1 MEARQRLR
9 EGRVNKPQKGNKN
22 LYQIGQR
29 VTLQNPKTQVWD
41 IGAEVTKVR
50 TAPDG
55 KVVSYDLTQDNGNQ
69 TTRHR
74 VFIRNA
80 LPVNVEN
87 HEVEAGV
94 DDTDIVQPD
103 DQAGAIPEPIHEP
116 VSSRLRRRARL
127 AILSNAD
134 LVEKSKE
141 SFLALT
147 EASTSS
153 LSYHLVPVA
162 LWNYLFLLRFVWSSS
177 SKLIMTASS
186 CSCTTI
192 LAVYSFFATI
202 LWVTLIILLG
212 HGYGSTTDVTP
223 IISANQGQ
231 VEIVNENTVNVD
243 LFNSHASKSETIGN
257 EKTMDD
263 PCSQSCFHFFT
274 SMEIGEIIACVLL
287 VYLMLSN
294 WTRISLFCHKKWIKM
309 RKARNERETQAEA
322 VKKAE
327 EEERI
332 QSLLLER
339 LELQK
344 VSPNP
349 EQAQEIRVD
358 IS

>member
-9 EGRVNKPQKGNKN
+9 EGRVKKPQKGNKN
-22 LYQIGQR
+22 LYQVGQR
-29 VTLQNPKTQVWD
+29 VTLQNPKTQIWD

-87 HEVEAGV
+87 HEGEVEAGV

-103 DQAGAIPEPIHEP
+103 DPAGAIPEPIHEP

-127 AILSNAD
+127 AILGNAD
-134 LVEKSKE
+134 LVEKSNQ

-153 LSYHLVPVA
+153 LSYH
-162 LWNYLFLLRFVWSSS
+162 
-177 SKLIMTASS
+177 
-186 CSCTTI
+186 
-192 LAVYSFFATI
+192 
-202 LWVTLIILLG
+202 
-212 HGYGSTTDVTP
+212 YGSTTDVTP
-223 IISANQGQ
+223 IITANQGQ

-327 EEERI
+327 EDERI